1 MFMPPVFPAHWH
13 VSQPV
18 LIADTFSSLVWK
30 VSLPDG
36 TPAIVK
42 GLKPIEDI
50 ADELRGADY
59 LVWRNGRGAVRL
71 LGRENNLMLLEYA
84 GERMLSHI
92 VAEHGDYQATEIA
105 AELMAKLY
113 AASEEPLPSALLPI
127 LDALHRWRTHSLVRW
142 TSIRVA
148 CSTRRTLM
156 GAFPQLGTRMEK
168 RSNAI

>member
-42 GLKPIEDI
+42 GLKPIKDI

-113 AASEEPLPSALLPI
+113 AASEEPCLLPFSRSGI
-127 LDALHRWRTHSLVRW
+127 ALQLCFSGRAMIKTQVVKL
-142 TSIRVA
+142 TT
-148 CSTRRTLM
+148 STRRL
-156 GAFPQLGTRMEK
+156 
-168 RSNAI
+168 

>member
-1 MFMPPVFPAHWH
+1 R
-13 VSQPV
+13 S
-18 LIADTFSSLVWK
+18 
-30 VSLPDG
+30 G
-36 TPAIVK
+36 
-42 GLKPIEDI
+42 E
-50 ADELRGADY
+50 DY

-127 LDALHRWRTHSLVRW
+127 RDRFAALFHPARDHQYARCQTDYVHPSIIADQMMSNASELCGLHGDLHHESIMFPCRGSLV
-142 TSIRVA
+142 IHHV
-148 CSTRRTLM
+148 
-156 GAFPQLGTRMEK
+156 GLGG
-168 RSNAI
+168 